1 MIFCWDGDL
10 DIKNNWPHFDY
21 LHGQHW
27 NFLKYS
33 EHARYLPLKIK
44 LQRQT
49 TLQVIKNQI
58 KHLLHNTVKNMLK
71 VPKPHRSQ

>member
-21 LHGQHW
+21 LYGQHW
-27 NFLKYS
+27 SFLKYS

-44 LQRQT
+44 LQMQT
-49 TLQVIKNQI
+49 TFASN
-58 KHLLHNTVKNMLK
+58 LK
-71 VPKPHRSQ
+71 SDKTFVTQHC